1 MKLHIS
7 SALHLAFTKFV
18 PPQTGADVVDG
29 LHWVAKQ
36 FDRPS
41 VIYVPDNHDY
51 YGAEFSQTLARLRQT
66 AHDLGIFL
74 LDNDEVP
81 LDDEKGN
88 LVRFL
93 GCTRWTD
100 VCLFGEGRRTSYFIA
115 ASKRLSDFRLD
126 ALRYCLPKNLHFDPA
141 WVIEV

>member
-66 AHDLGIFL
+66 AHDLGIFCWTTMRCRL
-74 LDNDEVP
+74 TMRKATLFVFWDAHVGLTFACLAREDERV
-81 LDDEKGN
+81 
-88 LVRFL
+88 
-93 GCTRWTD
+93 
-100 VCLFGEGRRTSYFIA
+100 TSLPQ
-115 ASKRLSDFRLD
+115 AS
-126 ALRYCLPKNLHFDPA
+126 A
-141 WVIEV
+141 